1 MVFLS
6 PFFLFGFSLSLMTR
20 LRAFR
25 DNLGKV
31 DNMEAREALKQVSRL
46 ELVRM
51 SEEAFNTLYSVAY
64 ENNINATTLAG

>member
-1 MVFLS
+1 MAFLS

-25 DNLGKV
+25 HNLGKV
-31 DNMEAREALKQVSRL
+31 DNMEAVEALKQVSRL